1 MDALFRTMTAKPDA
15 VLVLGPPNTPQ
26 AQEASAET
34 VYRPGDAG
42 DLGGYGVPVR
52 LCFDGPLSTTAT
64 TSKDIARLPLA
75 HTLAA
80 WLLDAAG
87 FSGQRLG
94 VLAGAGSPALHS
106 AGADDRRWAL
116 LVMGDGSARRTEK
129 SPGWYDPDAI
139 AFDDMVIA
147 ALTDGDGKSLLD
159 LDVAVGERVL
169 AAGLP
174 SWRDAGTVLDGIT
187 MTARLHYVGAPFGVL
202 YVVASWISAR

>member
-34 VYRPGDAG
+34 GYRPGDAG

-87 FSGQRLG
+87 FSGQRL
-94 VLAGAGSPALHS
+94 
-106 AGADDRRWAL
+106 
-116 LVMGDGSARRTEK
+116 
-129 SPGWYDPDAI
+129 
-139 AFDDMVIA
+139 
-147 ALTDGDGKSLLD
+147 
-159 LDVAVGERVL
+159 DVAVGERVL
-169 AAGLP
+169 AAGVP
-174 SWRDAGTVLDGIT
+174 SWRDAGTALDGIA
-187 MTARLHYVGAPFGVL
+187 MTVRLHYVGAPFGVL